1 MFGDRN
7 EDQGVRKHGVAFRA
21 TLGAAICA
29 AAMTLVAPGAQAQQR
44 GAQAAAAPAAAAAG
58 GTLSAIKSRG
68 HLICGVA
75 GDRAG
80 FSLVDAKGVMR
91 GLDADVCRSLS
102 AAIFGTPDKVRFVSL
117 TSLTRF
123 TALQSGEVDIVIRYT
138 TWTLTREANLGL
150 EVPTVNF
157 YDGQGFL
164 VKKKAGIKSALEL
177 SGATVCFQPGSAG
190 EANVTDYFRLH
201 KMELKP
207 LVIEKSEQ
215 IRDAFVGGRCDAYTN
230 DTAQLA
236 SFKVSMG
243 AAADDYVLL
252 PEVISK
258 EPLGPFI
265 RKGDQKFFD
274 IVRWTHIAMLTA
286 EEFGITSANIEKFRN
301 NQNPAI
307 QRFMG
312 ENGDLGKALGL
323 DNNWAVNVIKSVG
336 NYAEVWQRDITPL
349 GIPRGLNRLVKDGGV
364 QYATPMR

>member
-7 EDQGVRKHGVAFRA
+7 EDRGVRKHGVAFRA

-44 GAQAAAAPAAAAAG
+44 GAQAAAAPAAAAG
-58 GTLSAIKSRG
+58 STLSAIKSRG

-91 GLDADVCRSLS
+91 GLDADICRSLS

-274 IVRWTHIAMLTA
+274 IVRWAHIAMLTA

-301 NQNPAI
+301 SQNPAI

-312 ENGDLGKALGL
+312 ENGDLGKALSL

-364 QYATPMR
+364 QYAPPMR